1 MSTVWRAFDE
11 VGPAAAL
18 LLPAML
24 LVASLVGAFVLR
36 VSPVLARVLAAG
48 AVAVALVLVLVMTMR
63 PAAAGLGV
71 RVEPLLDPTV
81 SLEALLRPSP
91 GRRLLRLE
99 ALGNLLLLMP
109 LGAALR
115 FLTGWRP
122 AALLVVAVAVAV
134 ETAQWALATGRVPDV
149 LDLLLNTAG
158 GLAGVAMASAAIAAV
173 AATAPPRGGTPGP
186 GSSGGAPRARSVPA

>member
-11 VGPAAAL
+11 VGPAAVL

-134 ETAQWALATGRVPDV
+134 ETAQWALATGRVPDA
-149 LDLLLNTAG
+149 LDLVLNTAG

-173 AATAPPRGGTPGP
+173 AGAGSPRGED
-186 GSSGGAPRARSVPA
+186 SGGSGSAPRARSVPA

>member
-134 ETAQWALATGRVPDV
+134 ETAQWALATGRVPDA
-149 LDLLLNTAG
+149 LDLVLNTAG

-173 AATAPPRGGTPGP
+173 AGAGSPRGED
-186 GSSGGAPRARSVPA
+186 SGGSGSAPRARSVPA

>member
-11 VGPAAAL
+11 VGPAAVL

-36 VSPVLARVLAAG
+36 VAPVLARVLAAG

-63 PAAAGLGV
+63 PAAAGIGV

-115 FLTGWRP
+115 FLTGWRS
-122 AALLVVAVAVAV
+122 AALIVGAVAVAV
-134 ETAQWALATGRVPDV
+134 ETAQWALATGRVPDA
-149 LDLLLNTAG
+149 LDLVLNTAG

-173 AATAPPRGGTPGP
+173 VGAGPRRVDDAGGP
-186 GSSGGAPRARSVPA
+186 ARARSVPA

>member
-11 VGPAAAL
+11 VGPAAVL

-24 LVASLVGAFVLR
+24 LVASLIGAFVLR
-36 VSPVLARVLAAG
+36 VSPLVARVLAAG
-48 AVAVALVLVLVMTMR
+48 AVALALVLVLVMTMR

-115 FLTGWRP
+115 FLTGWRS
-122 AALLVVAVAVAV
+122 AALIVGAVAVAV
-134 ETAQWALATGRVPDV
+134 ETAQWALATGRVPDA
-149 LDLLLNTAG
+149 LDLVLNTAG

-173 AATAPPRGGTPGP
+173 VGAGPRRVDDAGGP
-186 GSSGGAPRARSVPA
+186 ARARSVPA

>member
-1 MSTVWRAFDE
+1 MSTVWRVFDE
-11 VGPAAAL
+11 VGPAAVL

-24 LVASLVGAFVLR
+24 LLASVIGAFVLR
-36 VSPVLARVLAAG
+36 VSPVAARVLAAG
-48 AVAVALVLVLVMTMR
+48 AVALALVLVLVMTMR

-81 SLEALLRPSP
+81 SLDALLRPSP

-115 FLTGWRP
+115 FLTGWRS
-122 AALLVVAVAVAV
+122 AALMVGAVAVAV
-134 ETAQWALATGRVPDV
+134 ETAQWALATGRVPDA
-149 LDLLLNTAG
+149 LDLVLNTAG
-158 GLAGVAMASAAIAAV
+158 GLAGVAVASLVIAAV
-173 AATAPPRGGTPGP
+173 VGRPVDQGGSGR
-186 GSSGGAPRARSVPA
+186 GGAPGGPVGRSVPA